1 MKAKEKMKEM
11 AKKVLDVLKKGWGAT
26 KKGLV
31 AAWGAVVKFVE
42 KVSPKVVKFL
52 KKVLEKLAVLFE
64 KGFMQSIK
72 AKIILM
78 GSVAILA
85 AIIIGSSGMS
95 SANKNEKGNRINE
108 VITTISNLQYQNQ
121 IDELRYQYY
130 VDEIYLDNLLADLK
144 IMTEKATELKKI
156 DRSYNDSVEQLMAAV
171 AKCEE
176 NYNRIIEL
184 NKSRSF
190 DEAEGL
196 FAEILEISAS
206 LQGQF
211 GGMFGTDWVEIP
223 WNNANMNSNSSKV
236 KVGGNPYVK
245 VSYKGTLPAVG
256 KRACICFRTG
266 GSFKY
271 NGSYYITNIK
281 LTGADGTQKVDLNSV
296 AGDVICNSG
305 DAYVSHQVVDF
316 GGTKAVKV
324 NSNFTGTKSWEEVS
338 MQVPVEQYDLHKYTT
353 LQYDIYFEPTTGSF
367 GYQYGGAVNGLYD
380 FNKNLILLDDTIKQY
395 SKLVVDGKDVTESLA
410 TIQTLFAE
418 IKANIPAYSINA
430 SAIDTA
436 LSTLKQKEDLFNQLK
451 GYDEEVLVIKAE
463 NAEQNAILSTV
474 CSEIQQ
480 RVKADMEAVRTSTGA
495 VIISVI
501 VLATLALVAI
511 TFIIS
516 FSITN
521 NVNSF
526 KASLDEIAD
535 GKVYVRVKDNGKDEF
550 SEFGASINVFLD
562 TLQNTIEKLQKASA
576 VLAESGNLLEEKAN
590 GTKGAAEVISVAID
604 GISKGAGEQVVDIE
618 SSSAQIL
625 KMKQNIGEIID
636 SMARLS
642 ETANDMNQKGN
653 EANDIMQEL
662 SVSSDKTTEAFGM
675 IAGQIRKTNDS
686 VQKIQDAINLIS
698 SIAFQTNLLSLNAS
712 IEAARAGEAGRGFAV
727 VASEIQKLAEQTNS
741 SAGIINDIIASL
753 SKESRETVKSIN
765 EVTAMIE
772 EQKAK
777 VAETKT
783 KIVSV
788 SDGITSTENEMQG
801 VLQQT
806 ATCNKASEHIVDLM
820 NSLSAIAE
828 ENAAST
834 EQTAT
839 TMVDLNDATVS
850 LADTAQELK
859 RLSNTMEE
867 DLSFFSLQEQVV
879 DELE

>member
-1 MKAKEKMKEM
+1 MKAKDKIKIL
-11 AKKVLDVLKKGWGAT
+11 AKKVLDVLKKGWGAV
-26 KKGLV
+26 KKGLTV
-31 AAWGAVVKFVE
+31 AAKAIGKLVK
-42 KVSPKVVKFL
+42 KISPKAEKFL
-52 KKVLEKLAVLFE
+52 KAVLMKLTTLFE

-78 GSVAILA
+78 GGLAILA
-85 AIIIGSSGMS
+85 AIIIGSAGMS
-95 SANKNEKGNRINE
+95 SAKRNEEGSRVETVIN
-108 VITTISNLQYQNQ
+108 TIGDLQYQNQ

-130 VDEIYLDNLLADLK
+130 VDQAYLDSLLADLNLMK
-144 IMTEKATELKKI
+144 EKAKELKKI
-156 DRSYNDSVEQLMAAV
+156 DRSYNASVDQLTEAI

-176 NYNRIIEL
+176 NYNKLIEL
-184 NKSRSF
+184 HKKRSF
-190 DEAEGL
+190 SEAEGL
-196 FAEILEISAS
+196 YAQILATSTELHS
-206 LQGQF
+206 QF
-211 GGMFGTDWVEIP
+211 GSMTGTDWVEIP
-223 WNNANMNSNSSKV
+223 WGNGNMNAGSKKV
-236 KVGGNPYVK
+236 KVDGNTYVK
-245 VSYKGTLPAVG
+245 ESYNKALPAVG
-256 KRACICFRTG
+256 KRTYVCFRLG
-266 GSFKY
+266 GVFKY
-271 NGSYYITNIK
+271 SGTYYITNIK
-281 LTGADGTQKVDLNSV
+281 FSDGNNTQKVDLGAV
-296 AGDVICNSG
+296 AGQVTCNSG

-316 GGTKAVKV
+316 GGTKAIKVK
-324 NSNFTGTKSWEEVS
+324 SNFTGTKSWEEVS
-338 MQVPVEQYDLHKYTT
+338 MQVLVDQYDMHKYKNLQYDLY
-353 LQYDIYFEPTTGSF
+353 LEPATGSF
-367 GYQYGGAVNGLYD
+367 SYQYGGAVNGLYD
-380 FNKNLILLDDTIKQY
+380 FSKNLNVLDETIRQY
-395 SKLVVDGKDVTESLA
+395 SKLVVDGKDVTA
-410 TIQTLFAE
+410 TLTTIERLFNE
-418 IKANIPAYSINA
+418 LEANIPAYSTNT
-430 SAIDTA
+430 SAINNSLA
-436 LSTLKQKEDLFNQLK
+436 KLKEKRDSFNQLRS
-451 GYDEEVLVIKAE
+451 YDEEILVIKAG
-463 NAEQNAILSTV
+463 NAEQNALLSAV
-474 CSEIQQ
+474 CSEIHQK
-480 RVKADMEAVRTSTGA
+480 VSADMEAVRTSTGA
-495 VIISVI
+495 VIITVI

-516 FSITN
+516 FSINN

-526 KASLDEIAD
+526 KTSLDEIAA

-604 GISKGAGEQVVDIE
+604 GISKGAGEQVIDIE

-636 SMARLS
+636 SMDRLS
-642 ETANDMNQKGN
+642 ATANNMNQKGN

-662 SVSSDKTTEAFGM
+662 SESSDKTTESFGM

-686 VQKIQDAINLIS
+686 VQKIQEAINLIS

-727 VASEIQKLAEQTNS
+727 VASEIQKLAEQTNT

-783 KIVSV
+783 KIGSV
-788 SDGITSTENEMQG
+788 SEGIASTENEMQG

-806 ATCNKASEHIVDLM
+806 ATCNKASEHVVDLM

-839 TMVDLNDATVS
+839 TMVELNDATVS
-850 LADTAQELK
+850 LAETAQELK

-867 DLSFFSLQEQVV
+867 NLSFFSLQA
-879 DELE
+879 